1 MVDGCRIIS
10 AHSSEEGRKMMM
22 RESSMDKDNQ
32 RVAIDRDC
40 CTGNISSRRDFFR
53 KAGMLGL
60 GALAGNFLQ
69 EKPALAEG
77 MKSGSGLAKSPDVLG
92 SKDVKDSAPV
102 MIPDVS
108 IFMRSPD
115 SVLVGISN
123 SDVVEI
129 KLKDVLKFHGYC
141 AGGVAFSFRAAQ
153 EAFKILCGT
162 ELPVRQSFKVRT
174 SHHCCQAGALAYITG
189 ARTDFGAERST
200 GDMVLIPKELKKI
213 IFIHKKT
220 GKRVILRPL
229 FDPHDTFKPLFRGVK
244 KNHSMA
250 SKVQQTLNNA
260 VQEYL
265 NAPTER
271 LFKIERT

>member
-1 MVDGCRIIS
+1 MW
-10 AHSSEEGRKMMM
+10 EG
-22 RESSMDKDNQ
+22 STDKDNQ
-32 RVAIDRDC
+32 RSTIDEDR
-40 CTGNISSRRDFFR
+40 CTCNVSSRRDFFR
-53 KAGMLGL
+53 KAGILGL
-60 GALAGNFLQ
+60 GALAGQILQ
-69 EKPALAEG
+69 EGPALAEG
-77 MKSGSGLAKSPDVLG
+77 AKYGSSPAKSPGVAG
-92 SKDVKDSAPV
+92 STDNKDPAPV
-102 MIPDVS
+102 IIPDVS
-108 IFMRSPD
+108 IFMRSQDP
-115 SVLVGISN
+115 VLVGVSN
-123 SDVVEI
+123 SEVMEI

-141 AGGVAFSFRAAQ
+141 VGGVCFSFRAAQ

-162 ELPVRQSFKVRT
+162 ELPVRQSFKIRT

-200 GDMVLIPKELKKI
+200 GDMVLIPKEMKKI

-220 GKRVILRPL
+220 GKQVTLRPL

-250 SKVQQTLNNA
+250 LKVQQALNNA

-271 LFKIERT
+271 LFQIEKT